1 MNLLGYDGDT
11 LVNLTVCELT
21 NDNFDRSIIY
31 FHGPCSTAML
41 NYQRVV
47 MNYWSIFLW
56 MVLYLSWLM
65 VELVFYI
72 LGEHEQNPEVL
83 STKTWGHAADICRCQ
98 YFIQHTATVCK
109 P

>member
-31 FHGPCSTAML
+31 FHGPCSIAML

-47 MNYWSIFLW
+47 MIIG
-56 MVLYLSWLM
+56 LSFFGW
-65 VELVFYI
+65 YYTH
-72 LGEHEQNPEVL
+72 LG
-83 STKTWGHAADICRCQ
+83 
-98 YFIQHTATVCK
+98 
-109 P
+109 